1 MDFDFVFKMILTV
14 SFFTVSV
21 GLAIKWVVSAYLDY
35 IQVITGI
42 RIVTWEQQKEQMIQE
57 RKERDDDP
65 TSY

>member
-57 RKERDDDP
+57 QKERDDDP